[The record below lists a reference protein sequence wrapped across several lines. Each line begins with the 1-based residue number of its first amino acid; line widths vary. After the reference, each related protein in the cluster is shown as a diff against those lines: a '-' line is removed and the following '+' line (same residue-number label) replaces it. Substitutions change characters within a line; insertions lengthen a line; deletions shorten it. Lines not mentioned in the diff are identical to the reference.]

1 MELHPP
7 TAQGLEEALGACI
20 SAAAQL
26 WIHLQRDGSEAE
38 QRHTER
44 TCGRTT
50 EPRIVPG
57 EGDRVME
64 NRTGKCWTAEELEA
78 VRTAYIANTPVE
90 QIAKEQRRSYMAI
103 VSRLQRLGLMDQLGN
118 RKEVTV

>member
-1 MELHPP
+1 
-7 TAQGLEEALGACI
+7 
-20 SAAAQL
+20 
-26 WIHLQRDGSEAE
+26 
-38 QRHTER
+38 
-44 TCGRTT
+44 
-50 EPRIVPG
+50 
-57 EGDRVME
+57 ME